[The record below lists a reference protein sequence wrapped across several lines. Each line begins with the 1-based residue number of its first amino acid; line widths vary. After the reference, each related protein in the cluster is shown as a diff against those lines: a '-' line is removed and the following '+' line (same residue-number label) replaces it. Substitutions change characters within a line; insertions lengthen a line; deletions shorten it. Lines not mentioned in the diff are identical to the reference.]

1 MDYTSRLRNLA
12 KALKVCKRDYSNKL
26 VFDTFE
32 TNKKEFSND
41 KNSFTLNKRKTAKLL
56 NSKKGIVLMDYTQI
70 SHDMKI
76 IDRPYN
82 LIYNHAS
89 KRYEPCLVILFIV
102 LLVDD
107 EIYPID
113 IDFWISET
121 MMLEDEIYRKKTEI
135 AKDSIQELLNKG
147 MVIDRV
153 LFDAGFNTPD
163 FLKFLCKKKIEF
175 TARIHKNKKMD
186 NGETIKEVFSGKEN
200 REFYYYHKYGFTTY
214 EDVIYAKNLLRLV
227 VVCNS
232 REKLDNRDFYCIISS
247 SLDTTY
253 TETIRIYH
261 LRCKIESF
269 FRNLKSYIGLSSPRR
284 HHIDKITSH
293 ITFCFAMHLLVQYI
307 AKKKKIS
314 FYNALMWIKTEPL
327 SKIIRVFEGYW
338 KKIHEMFVEPTF
350 EEQLIDLRYYLLA
363 S

>member
-32 TNKKEFSND
+32 TNKKEYSED
-41 KNSFTLNKRKTAKLL
+41 KNAFTLNKRKVIKLS
-56 NSKKGIVLMDYTQI
+56 NSKKGIVLIDYTQI

-113 IDFWISET
+113 LDFWISKT
-121 MMLEDEIYRKKTEI
+121 MMLEDEIYLKKTELAEKAI
-135 AKDSIQELLNKG
+135 EDLLNKG

-186 NGETIKEVFSGKEN
+186 NLETIKEVFSGKEN

-214 EDVIYAKNLLRLV
+214 KDVFYTENLLRLI

-232 REKLDNRDFYCIISS
+232 REKLDNRNFYCIISS
-247 SLDTTY
+247 SLDITY
-253 TETIRIYH
+253 TETLRIYH
-261 LRCKIESF
+261 LRSKIESF
-269 FRNLKSYIGLSSPRR
+269 FRNLKSYIGLASPRR

-307 AKKKKIS
+307 AKNKKLT
-314 FYNALMWIKTEPL
+314 FYKALIWIKRAPL
-327 SKIIRVFEGYW
+327 SKIIRVFESYW
-338 KKIHEMFVEPTF
+338 KKNHQMFVESTF
-350 EEQLIDLRYYLLA
+350 EEQLIDIRYCLLA

>member
-12 KALKVCKRDYSNKL
+12 MALKVSKRDYSNKS
-26 VFDTFE
+26 VFDMFKN
-32 TNKKEFSND
+32 NKKEFSDD
-41 KNSFTLNKRKTAKLL
+41 KNSFTRNQRKIIEFLRD
-56 NSKKGIVLMDYTQI
+56 KKGVVIMDYTGI

-82 LIYNHAS
+82 MIYNHAS
-89 KRYEPCLVILFIV
+89 KRYEPCLVILFII

-121 MMLEDEIYRKKTEI
+121 MMFDDEIYLKKTEI
-135 AKDSIQELLNKG
+135 AENVIEGLLNKG
-147 MVIDRV
+147 MTIDRA

-163 FLKFLCKKKIEF
+163 FLKFLERKHIDF
-175 TARIHKNKKMD
+175 TARIHKSKKMD
-186 NGETIKEVFSGKEN
+186 NKKTIKEVFSDKDN
-200 REFYYYHKYGFTTY
+200 RDFYYYHNYGYTTY
-214 EDVIYAKNLLRLV
+214 NDVEYAGSLLRLV

-247 SLDTTY
+247 SLDVSY
-253 TETIRIYH
+253 TETIRIYSF
-261 LRCKIESF
+261 RSKIESF
-269 FRNLKSYIGLSSPRR
+269 FRNLKSYIGLSSPRS

-293 ITFCFAMHLLVQYI
+293 INFCFAMHLLVQHI
-307 AKKKKIS
+307 AKKKKLT
-314 FYNALMWIKTEPL
+314 FYQALMWIKRESM
-327 SKIIRVFEGYW
+327 SKIIRAFEAYW
-338 KKIHEMFVEPTF
+338 KKISEMFVESTF
-350 EEQLIDLRYYLLA
+350 EECLIDIRFSILA

>member
-32 TNKKEFSND
+32 INKKEFSND

-82 LIYNHAS
+82 LIYNYAY

-147 MVIDRV
+147 MVID
-153 LFDAGFNTPD
+153 
-163 FLKFLCKKKIEF
+163 
-175 TARIHKNKKMD
+175 
-186 NGETIKEVFSGKEN
+186 
-200 REFYYYHKYGFTTY
+200 
-214 EDVIYAKNLLRLV
+214 
-227 VVCNS
+227 
-232 REKLDNRDFYCIISS
+232 
-247 SLDTTY
+247 
-253 TETIRIYH
+253 
-261 LRCKIESF
+261 
-269 FRNLKSYIGLSSPRR
+269 
-284 HHIDKITSH
+284 
-293 ITFCFAMHLLVQYI
+293 
-307 AKKKKIS
+307 
-314 FYNALMWIKTEPL
+314 
-327 SKIIRVFEGYW
+327 GY
-338 KKIHEMFVEPTF
+338 
-350 EEQLIDLRYYLLA
+350 
-363 S
+363 

>member
-12 KALKVCKRDYSNKL
+12 MALKVCKRDYANNL
-26 VFDTFE
+26 VFDTFK
-32 TNKKEFSND
+32 TNKKEYSND
-41 KNSFTLNKRKTAKLL
+41 KNSFTLNQRKMIEFL
-56 NSKKGIVLMDYTQI
+56 NGKKGTVIMDYTGI

-89 KRYEPCLVILFIV
+89 KRYEPCLVILFLV
-102 LLVDD
+102 LLVND

-121 MMLEDEIYRKKTEI
+121 MMLDDEIYLKKTEI
-135 AKDSIQELLNKG
+135 AENVVEGLINKG
-147 MVIDRV
+147 MTIDRA

-163 FLKFLCKKKIEF
+163 FLKFLERKQINF
-175 TARIHKNKKMD
+175 TARIHKSKKMD
-186 NGETIKEVFSGKEN
+186 NKKTIKELFSDKEN
-200 REFYYYHKYGFTTY
+200 RNFYYYHNYGYTTY
-214 EDVIYAKNLLRLV
+214 KDVEYAGNLLRLV
-227 VVCNS
+227 VVCNG

-247 SLDTTY
+247 SLDVSY

-261 LRCKIESF
+261 FRCKIESF
-269 FRNLKSYIGLSSPRR
+269 FRNLKSYIGLASPRS

-293 ITFCFAMHLLVQYI
+293 ITFCFAMHLLVQHI
-307 AKKKKIS
+307 AKKKNLT
-314 FYNALMWIKTEPL
+314 FYKALIWIKRESM
-327 SKIIRVFEGYW
+327 SKIIRIFGAYW
-338 KKIHEMFVEPTF
+338 KKISEMFIESTF
-350 EEQLIDLRYYLLA
+350 EEYLIDVRFSILA